1 MLAPAAAH
9 LGGGHGHPEL
19 GGDGPQ
25 LLPVD
30 VPGAVHVEA
39 WPGGLGGSRLGRPR
53 ALARGRHERQL
64 DLEDVNA
71 APLPRLQ
78 DRPNGVVER
87 LQRLKP
93 RAAHHVCV
101 AGSTTRDGQG
111 LLARAGAEWPP

>member
-1 MLAPAAAH
+1 MPRAAAPSQSCREGEGAAAPPRWGGGGGVLAPAAAH

-39 WPGGLGGSRLGRPR
+39 RPGGLGGSRLGRPR

-71 APLPRLQ
+71 ASLPPSPASRIA
-78 DRPNGVVER
+78 PTV
-87 LQRLKP
+87 
-93 RAAHHVCV
+93 
-101 AGSTTRDGQG
+101 S
-111 LLARAGAEWPP
+111 

>member
-1 MLAPAAAH
+1 MSLTIPFREQTQLKVLAPAAAH

-39 WPGGLGGSRLGRPR
+39 RPGGLGGSRLGRPR

-71 APLPRLQ
+71 ASLPPSPASRIA
-78 DRPNGVVER
+78 PTV
-87 LQRLKP
+87 
-93 RAAHHVCV
+93 
-101 AGSTTRDGQG
+101 S
-111 LLARAGAEWPP
+111 